1 MSSCQLSC
9 SAILG
14 RSTAGT
20 LGHPY
25 PLTPAPSA
33 APVSELLLEG
43 TKIHVQNILRTLTHQ
58 EEKSGHPTEKMV
70 KVLNR
75 LLTKEGFQIGS
86 QHRKGPRG
94 NAN

>member
-33 APVSELLLEG
+33 APVSELLLEDR
-43 TKIHVQNILRTLTHQ
+43 KIHVQNILRTLTHQ
-58 EEKSGHPTEKMV
+58 EEKSGHPLFQGKAPEQAPHKRGFP
-70 KVLNR
+70 NR
-75 LLTKEGFQIGS
+75 QST
-86 QHRKGPRG
+86 
-94 NAN
+94 